1 MKIEKA
7 KKKEEAIARMK
18 MLKLNPNIIQAFEE
32 EDILH
37 LSENGGFLYW
47 LTDEQKSYVK
57 EFEEQYDALVY
68 HVIHDYTGFGELL
81 SCMFRTMKTNGRW
94 NATNL
99 LTVMPAPTLKI

>member
-47 LTDEQKSYVK
+47 LTNKNLMSK
-57 EFEEQYDALVY
+57 NLKNNMMR
-68 HVIHDYTGFGELL
+68 L
-81 SCMFRTMKTNGRW
+81 SIT
-94 NATNL
+94 
-99 LTVMPAPTLKI
+99 